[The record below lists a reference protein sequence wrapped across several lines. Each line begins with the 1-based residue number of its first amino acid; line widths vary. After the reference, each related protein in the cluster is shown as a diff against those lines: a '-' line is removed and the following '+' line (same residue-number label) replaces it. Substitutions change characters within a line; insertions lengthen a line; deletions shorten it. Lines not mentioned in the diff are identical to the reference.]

1 VSWPDRASDPP
12 VRSASIPT
20 GTATWTEEG
29 DGPTVV
35 AIHGLPGSRYDFR
48 WLAPA
53 LPDFRWIRTE
63 QPGFGDAPTGRVGP
77 EVGDLIAH
85 LSEVLDAA
93 QVQQAVLVAHSFG
106 AAVAAHLAEALG
118 ARVQG
123 LALLAPAGL
132 RPHSLLRHQRTVR
145 TLGGIAR
152 APGFGTALGHLLV
165 PPYRAL
171 GFRRASAA
179 EARRTFAVVG
189 RWDWAGTRAV
199 TDRLRVRGLPAL
211 VTLAEDDPIVEP
223 ARTLLWAERLG
234 VAPVVWPSGG
244 HSVQKTRALEFAA
257 AFRAWHG
264 RLASG

>member
-1 VSWPDRASDPP
+1 MSWPDRASDPP

-145 TLGGIAR
+145 TLGAIAR
-152 APGFGTALGHLLV
+152 APGIGTALGQLLV

-189 RWDWAGTRAV
+189 CWDWAGTRAV
-199 TDRLRVRGLPAL
+199 ADRLRVHGLPAL
-211 VTLAEDDPIVEP
+211 VALAEDDPIVEP
-223 ARTLLWAERLG
+223 SRSRLWAEHLG
-234 VAPVVWPSGG
+234 VAPVVWASGG
-244 HSVQKTRALEFAA
+244 HSIQKTRALEFAA
-257 AFRAWHG
+257 AFRSWHG
-264 RLASG
+264 QLASS